1 MVSKVIDVMI
11 VDDHPIVRYGITAVV
26 NRSDDMQV
34 VAETGCM
41 GDAINSA
48 EALSPDV
55 VTVDVRMGEGNG
67 VELCRQ
73 LRAVAPNTRVLI
85 LSAYWDE
92 LTLANALEAGASGYL
107 LKGSE
112 TTDLPQA
119 IRTVMR
125 GELVFDTTV
134 ADAVARTLRRRTPQR
149 SGLTGQERK
158 ILALVGHGL
167 TNKSIAST
175 LFLSPHTVKD
185 YLSSILSKLQAKN
198 RAEAVLVA
206 TRDHLI

>member
-198 RAEAVLVA
+198 RAEAVLLA

>member
-134 ADAVARTLRRRTPQR
+134 ADAVARTLRRRTPRR
-149 SGLTGQERK
+149 SGLTDQERK
-158 ILALVGHGL
+158 ILALVGRGL
-167 TNKSIAST
+167 TNKGIAST

-198 RAEAVLVA
+198 RAEAVLLA

>member
-1 MVSKVIDVMI
+1 MSKVIDVMI

-198 RAEAVLVA
+198 RAEAVLLA

>member
-55 VTVDVRMGEGNG
+55 ATVDVRMGEGNG

-198 RAEAVLVA
+198 RAEAVLLA